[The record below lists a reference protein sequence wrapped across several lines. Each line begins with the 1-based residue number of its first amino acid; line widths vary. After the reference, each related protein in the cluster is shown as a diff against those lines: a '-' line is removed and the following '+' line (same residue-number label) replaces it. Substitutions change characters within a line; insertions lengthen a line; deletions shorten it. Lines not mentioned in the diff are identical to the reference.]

1 MELFDLYNADRKPLG
16 STMIRGENQP
26 QGTCRIVV
34 HCCLFS
40 SEGKMLIQR
49 RQDFKEGWSGMWDIT
64 CGGSAVAGENSDEAV
79 KRELFEELGIKID
92 FSKTRPVLTVH
103 FDHGFDDIY
112 TAIKDVDIS
121 TLTLQKEEVA
131 EVKWATED
139 EINVMVNE
147 GSFIPYHKNLI
158 GLLFFMKNKRGA
170 FAKEENN

>member
-1 MELFDLYNADRKPLG
+1 MELFDLHDADRKPLG

-26 QGTCRIVV
+26 QDTCRIVV
-34 HCCLFS
+34 HCCLFN
-40 SEGKMLIQR
+40 SEGLMLIQR

-64 CGGSAVAGENSDEAV
+64 CGGSAIAGESSREAV
-79 KRELFEELGIKID
+79 QRELFEELGIKID
-92 FSKTRPVLTVH
+92 FSKARPVLTVH

-139 EINVMVNE
+139 EINSMINE
-147 GSFIPYHKNLI
+147 GSFIPYHENLI
-158 GLLFFMKNKRGA
+158 GLLFFMRNNRGT
-170 FAKEENN
+170 FTKEENN